1 MDQRSRIRILF
12 LSSNPPDTGALRLD
26 MEHRTIEERLRG
38 APFGDRFELISGWAL
53 RVQDLQASLLR
64 HRPQIV
70 HFSGHGTE
78 DGSITLESA
87 SGKPQRV
94 TAEAL
99 VSLFQL
105 LRETVRC
112 LVLNAC
118 HSDVQAKAL
127 SSHLDCVIGMSTS
140 VGDGAAIAFSSAFY
154 QALASGE
161 SVNTAFEFGCNQIQ
175 LEDLGED
182 LTPTLYVKDGL
193 KPLRFVSEPTAAP
206 PSTAPSRDILSIA
219 QAIAAMLVQ
228 QSSPATILGTEVSAS
243 LSFLSRLSP
252 NTTLPSPVDRYVS
265 RSGSVRLIA
274 AEYDHHSY
282 VAVHGGSSTGKT
294 QLAILTA
301 LASSGERV
309 WIPLRRRTDGAAL
322 KISLAILGTEPR
334 FQGKS
339 RIDALREVC
348 AALPQESIIVLDDLP
363 LSGGQDDFDDIL
375 AELCVACQESRVRL
389 LSTSAK
395 RLPRRTRDRLGKSL
409 AEMPAP
415 PFLDKEVEQLFRSHA
430 APDTFLRSKWR
441 RFVQASAKQHPVLLV
456 EAARYLESRGWSTSD
471 DIFDDLVLG
480 RFARSLNLTTTEDI
494 VRTVPDARTREF
506 LYRLRLIDSPFTAH
520 QASDVA
526 SVSPSIPAPHE
537 RLAELLGLW
546 VQQDSGSEFVVSPLV
561 SSLDDT
567 NISPEVRMQVHRV
580 IASGV
585 MGRVFEKGTFGP
597 EEAIQAIV
605 HSVKADEFDQAGT
618 VLIMALHGLSTQR
631 PLDDPFGL
639 SSIWVGMPLPAAMNH
654 ETKVGVRA
662 LQIVVRHR
670 LGRGIEDLLD
680 DFEALLRVLPAG
692 DRTIVRVGFKAIV
705 GVELVF
711 ERPETAIRYF
721 LDCIQGLTSADLDA
735 LRDEQRQWSEGLLTL
750 FWIAGFSANTS
761 QSFSAWF
768 RALQSLNSGQISAL
782 QTAQLA
788 DRCCDFICSHVWMR
802 EADRPTSERD
812 WDAALQVLNDLA
824 QWARDAHFPLLEACA
839 VRGQVVVYAEY
850 KNDLAA
856 ATRLGE
862 IYLADPR
869 DAVLRFLI
877 RDIVARQLAYQD
889 RINQSLEWFA
899 AALQDARAAPI
910 PWRVEALANAGCAAS
925 KGCRDTAITFFD
937 EAIRLFESDPGEV
950 PPLWWVKITGETA
963 LAEWRL
969 GRRAEAF
976 RAWSHAV
983 ERLLALMTEDED
995 WIILYCFVGAYTSY
1009 FGQCAWTDGPLLPG
1023 TFEPTPGR
1031 LLLAPKG
1038 IAEVYERGQEW
1049 KLAGSMALFAD
1060 TMLDDNEAIEWG
1072 LRFVR
1077 MASADEDRS
1086 SRISF
1091 SLYALPRQF
1100 GAGNYEPLL
1109 LDAVHDD
1116 EFAARTIAETPGPAG
1131 QQLVLI
1137 SKSAATIKV
1146 ALVVLDLGRLASQD
1160 REFARTV
1167 GLGLSNSL
1175 RSANTVKSAFWEH
1188 VATVFA
1194 EFLTIGS
1201 AAKLFAD
1208 ANSTRD
1214 NELKIITGLA
1224 AVYDADLHRAA
1235 NLHITLL
1242 RRLQG
1247 YCPNVVFRCMV
1258 APKVREFWARAFE
1271 GLTLHATGLPDSIF
1285 PQNDDRVQATLVVVR
1300 SILDLAISSDDH
1312 TWLTT

>member
-26 MEHRTIEERLRG
+26 MEYRTIEERLRG

-78 DGSITLESA
+78 DGSIALESA

-140 VGDGAAIAFSSAFY
+140 VGDEAAIAFSSAFY

-175 LEDLGED
+175 LEDLLGED

-193 KPLRFVSEPTAAP
+193 KPLRFVSEPTASP
-206 PSTAPSRDILSIA
+206 PSTAPSSDILSIA
-219 QAIAAMLVQ
+219 QAIAATLVQ
-228 QSSPATILGTEVSAS
+228 QSSPATILGTEVLAS
-243 LSFLSRLSP
+243 LSLLSGLRP

-265 RSGSVRLIA
+265 RSDSVRFIA
-274 AEYDHHSY
+274 AEYEHHSY
-282 VAVHGGSSTGKT
+282 VAVHGGSGTGKT

-309 WIPLRRRTDGAAL
+309 WIPLRRRADGVAL
-322 KISLAILGTEPR
+322 KISLAILGTAPR

-348 AALPQESIIVLDDLP
+348 ASLPKDSTIVLDDLP
-363 LSGGQDDFDDIL
+363 VSGGQDDFDDIL
-375 AELCVACQESRVRL
+375 VDLCLACQESRVHL

-395 RLPRRTRDRLGKSL
+395 RLPWRTRDRLGKGL
-409 AEMPAP
+409 VEMPAP
-415 PFLDKEVEQLFRSHA
+415 PFLDKEVEQLFRSHG

-441 RFVQASAKQHPVLLV
+441 KFVQASAKQHPVLLV
-456 EAARYLESRGWSTSD
+456 EAARYLESHGWSTSD
-471 DIFDDLVLG
+471 DVFDDFVLG
-480 RFARSLNLTTTEDI
+480 RFARSLSLTTTEDI
-494 VRTVPDARTREF
+494 VRSVPDARTREL
-506 LYRLRLIDSPFTAH
+506 LYRLKLIDSPFNTR
-520 QASDVA
+520 QANDVA
-526 SVSPSIPAPHE
+526 SVSPAIPAPHE

-561 SSLDDT
+561 SSLDDN
-567 NISPEVRMQVHRV
+567 NISPAVKTLVHRV

-605 HSVKADEFDQAGT
+605 QFVKAGEFDQAGT

-631 PLDDPFGL
+631 PLGDPFGL
-639 SSIWVGMPLPAAMNH
+639 SSIWAGMPLPAAMNH

-680 DFEALLRVLPAG
+680 DFEMLLGVPSAG
-692 DRTIVRVGFKAIV
+692 DRTMVRVGLKAMV

-721 LDCIQGLTSADLDA
+721 LDCIQGLEGADLDA
-735 LRDEQRQWSEGLLTL
+735 LGAEERQWSEGLLTL
-750 FWIAGFSANTS
+750 FWIAGFSANTPP
-761 QSFSAWF
+761 SFSAWF
-768 RALQSLNSGQISAL
+768 RALQSLNPGQIAAL

-812 WDAALQVLNDLA
+812 WNAALQVLNDVA
-824 QWARDAHFPLLEACA
+824 RWARDAHFPLLEACA

-850 KNDLAA
+850 KSDLAA
-856 ATRLGE
+856 AIRLGE
-862 IYLADPR
+862 IYLAEPR

-910 PWRVEALANAGCAAS
+910 PWRVESLANAGCAAS
-925 KGCRDTAITFFD
+925 EGCRDTAITFFD
-937 EAIRLFESDPGEV
+937 EAIRLFESAPSEV

-969 GRRAEAF
+969 GHRGEAF

-995 WIILYCFVGAYTSY
+995 WTILYCFVGAYTLY
-1009 FGQCAWTDGPLLPG
+1009 FAQRASTDGM
-1023 TFEPTPGR
+1023 FEPTPGR

-1038 IAEVYERGQEW
+1038 TAEVYKRGQEW
-1049 KLAGSMALFAD
+1049 KLAGIMAHLAD
-1060 TMLDDNEAIEWG
+1060 TMLDFNEAMEWG
-1072 LRFVR
+1072 LRFLR
-1077 MASADEDRS
+1077 MAPPDEDRS
-1086 SRISF
+1086 FRISF
-1091 SLYALPRQF
+1091 SLYAVPRQF
-1100 GAGNYEPLL
+1100 GAENYESLL
-1109 LDAVHDD
+1109 LDAVRDD
-1116 EFAARTIAETPGPAG
+1116 EFAARTIGETPGPAG
-1131 QQLVLI
+1131 QQIVSI
-1137 SKSAATIKV
+1137 SKSAATVKV
-1146 ALVVLDLGRLASQD
+1146 ALVVLDLGRLAGQD

-1167 GLGLSNSL
+1167 GLRLSNSL
-1175 RSANTVKSAFWEH
+1175 RSANTVKSAFWGH

-1201 AAKLFAD
+1201 VAKLFAD
-1208 ANSTRD
+1208 ANSTHD
-1214 NELKIITGLA
+1214 NELKIIMGLA

-1247 YCPNVVFRCMV
+1247 YCPNVVFRCTV
-1258 APKVREFWARAFE
+1258 APNVREFWARALE

-1285 PQNDDRVQATLVVVR
+1285 PQNDDRVQATLAVVR
-1300 SILDLAISSDDH
+1300 SILGLAISSDDH